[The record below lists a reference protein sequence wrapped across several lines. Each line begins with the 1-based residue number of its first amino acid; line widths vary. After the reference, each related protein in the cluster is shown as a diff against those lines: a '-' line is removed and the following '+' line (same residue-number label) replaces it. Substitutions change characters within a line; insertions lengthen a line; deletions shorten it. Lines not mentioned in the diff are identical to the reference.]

1 MSIIR
6 ALKSRHEEVERSTV
20 GWAQFGPWA
29 GMIPGLGGFTNAS
42 TTEGALRNAASWACI
57 HVLADAFSR
66 TPVDALRKQAD
77 GTTQDVEPEPGL
89 IAKPSNLTTATAWRY
104 QAATSCLTAG
114 NAYGLVTQW
123 KGIYPTAIELLD
135 PGHVSARVEDGKK
148 RIRVDAIE
156 HTMWENGGDAVHIPG
171 KYMFAGSPFGRSP
184 IEVSSNVTGLSL
196 AAEDFAN
203 RFFTDGGHP
212 TQAIAADRDLSAE
225 EAQGIK
231 AAFMRIF
238 GGGSREPFVH
248 GSGLTLSQIQS
259 DPASAATLDLVNHA
273 LLQECRFWQVPP
285 SMVYAAVAGQN
296 VTYANVT
303 DADLMF
309 LKNSLDSYFVRFED
323 ALTELLPRPQYVRF
337 NRDAVLRADPLR
349 RHEIYDKRL
358 RNRSMTINEVRA
370 LEDEKPFPEPEFD
383 VAGIPGG
390 AESTKPTPVPPPT
403 AVPGEPTKPTSP
415 GSIQPGTIPGGSK

>member
-1 MSIIR
+1 VSIVR
-6 ALKSRHEEVERSTV
+6 ALKPRHEPERSTAA
-20 GWAQFGPWA
+20 WSEFGPWA
-29 GMIPGLGGFTNAS
+29 AQILPHLGGFTTAN
-42 TTEGALRNAASWACI
+42 TTERALRNAASWACI

-66 TPVDALRKQAD
+66 TPVDALRKKSD
-77 GTTQDVEPEPGL
+77 GTSEDVEPEPQL

-104 QAATSCLTAG
+104 QAATSVLTAG
-114 NAYGLVTQW
+114 NAYGLVTAW
-123 KGIYPTAIELLD
+123 KGVYPTQVELLD
-135 PGHVSARVEDGKK
+135 PARVTGCVENGKK
-148 RIRVDAIE
+148 QIRVDAID
-156 HTMWENGGDAVHIPG
+156 HAVWEDGGDAVHIPG

-184 IEVSSNVTGLSL
+184 LETASQVTGMSL
-196 AAEDFAN
+196 AAEDFSN

-212 TQAIAADRDLSAE
+212 TQAIAADRDLSPE
-225 EAQGIK
+225 EATGIK

-238 GGGSREPFVH
+238 GNGSREPFVH

-259 DPASAATLDLVNHA
+259 DPQAAGTLDLVNHA
-273 LLQECRFWQVPP
+273 LLQCCRFWQVPP

-323 ALTELLPRPQYVRF
+323 ALTELIPRPQYVKF
-337 NRDAVLRADPLR
+337 NRDAVLRADPMR

-358 RNRSMTINEVRA
+358 RNRSMTINEVRG
-370 LEDEKPFPEPEFD
+370 LEDEPPFPEAEFD

-390 AESTKPTPVPPPT
+390 AESTKPTPVPPPA
-403 AVPGEPTKPTSP
+403 AVPGEPTKPPSP
-415 GSIQPGTIPGGSK
+415 GSIQPGKVPGA